1 MARHVRKGDTVIIT
15 AGSHKGQIGEI
26 IRIITDRDRPG
37 NERVIV
43 KGINLRTKHLKPTR
57 INPQGGIITKEAP
70 IHISNVSPVVDG
82 KPTRVRFETRP
93 DGSKVRIAVRG
104 GKVLGEVR
112 KARAKARA

>member
-1 MARHVRKGDTVIIT
+1 MARHVRRGDTVIIT
-15 AGSHKGQIGEI
+15 AGGQRGQIGEI
-26 IRIITDRDRPG
+26 IRVDPDK
-37 NERVIV
+37 ERVVV

-82 KPTRVRFETRP
+82 KPTRVRFEVRP
-93 DGSKVRIAVRG
+93 DGSKVRLAVRG

-112 KARAKARA
+112 SAKAKAGS